1 MDEEIVKEYIRRF
14 NQKYRL
20 TQSFVVSDID
30 YVELSPAGIDS
41 FSKGCCEKI
50 ATDLA
55 ASPADTPGALLFF
68 DNYLM
73 AARRK
78 GSSLEYLTKQM
89 GMRDVSQIPISVDN
103 LLEGIHHTNEF
114 DWLGNFVSW
123 AVNPAEN
130 SDLSTKIF
138 KRLLSKGIR
147 FYCERIT
154 DNETECTVYMPP
166 FSSKI
171 IFPNWENILKEI
183 SPDIPVNL
191 NMKDFGSLIEH
202 PIGKTHYLVFHKPA
216 IQIEDKQDATTLEYY
231 IVSAYRTELNGLT
244 HCLGCITFDVD
255 AYDKIYEM
263 RTFPD
268 TVIQMKKLKAKPK
281 EKNVHESCSARA
293 LPHLKSHFQIDDSLY
308 PFLDSSTDSFIRK
321 TYRLGNHSGS
331 SDEFLQKMRK
341 KYEGNRELEISD
353 LCVEMTGINDL
364 SQISL
369 GDAAY
374 LARKTRLEAVRQVFV
389 ETGLSMHNSKDAYF
403 GGCNIIQHDL
413 DNVLELPANFAEATW
428 KLGQKIHAVE
438 YGVIKRK
445 NISKFTLEQVIEA
458 IVAHNDNCTAS
469 DVALDLLY
477 FYGGS
482 DDMEPSALF
491 TAKIFIHLSQ
501 MDTVRLKAPGGQALG
516 GAVCMENIS
525 QEIKPVPVKRAQPK
539 NKDGH
544 STAKRETNFE
554 YFGWYRPTSSGTTS
568 PHKTIK
574 IENLGLSVRSYNCLK
589 RAGIRTTDD
598 LTAKSSQDLMRVRNL
613 GRKNKEEIIEKLK
626 AVGFS
631 LKDDQTNI

>member
-1 MDEEIVKEYIRRF
+1 
-14 NQKYRL
+14 
-20 TQSFVVSDID
+20 
-30 YVELSPAGIDS
+30 
-41 FSKGCCEKI
+41 
-50 ATDLA
+50 
-55 ASPADTPGALLFF
+55 
-68 DNYLM
+68 
-73 AARRK
+73 
-78 GSSLEYLTKQM
+78 M

-281 EKNVHESCSARA
+281 EKTCTRA
-293 LPHLKSHFQIDDSLY
+293 VLQEHYHTLSLTFRSMIRFTPSWIQLQIRLFEKRIVWEIILEV
-308 PFLDSSTDSFIRK
+308 PMNFFRK
-321 TYRLGNHSGS
+321 
-331 SDEFLQKMRK
+331 
-341 KYEGNRELEISD
+341 
-353 LCVEMTGINDL
+353 C
-364 SQISL
+364 
-369 GDAAY
+369 
-374 LARKTRLEAVRQVFV
+374 
-389 ETGLSMHNSKDAYF
+389 
-403 GGCNIIQHDL
+403 
-413 DNVLELPANFAEATW
+413 
-428 KLGQKIHAVE
+428 
-438 YGVIKRK
+438 
-445 NISKFTLEQVIEA
+445 
-458 IVAHNDNCTAS
+458 
-469 DVALDLLY
+469 
-477 FYGGS
+477 
-482 DDMEPSALF
+482 
-491 TAKIFIHLSQ
+491 
-501 MDTVRLKAPGGQALG
+501 
-516 GAVCMENIS
+516 
-525 QEIKPVPVKRAQPK
+525 
-539 NKDGH
+539 
-544 STAKRETNFE
+544 
-554 YFGWYRPTSSGTTS
+554 
-568 PHKTIK
+568 
-574 IENLGLSVRSYNCLK
+574 
-589 RAGIRTTDD
+589 
-598 LTAKSSQDLMRVRNL
+598 AKSM
-613 GRKNKEEIIEKLK
+613 KAIE
-626 AVGFS
+626 S
-631 LKDDQTNI
+631 